1 MMIMTREQMMNELGL
16 TGEKVIINMLSEL
29 GCKIQSSVNKFDNR
43 KDLLVDDKYTV
54 EVKTQAPFFKL
65 NSFTFTP
72 SQLNKCQSV
81 DVLYFIS
88 VPHPKFKH
96 FSDGWIYRVEPK
108 KFTFRR
114 WTDKK
119 GIPRILVPIEQDALM
134 PVKQISQEEMR
145 ELQKY
150 ITTDYK

>member
-1 MMIMTREQMMNELGL
+1 MIMTREQMMNELGL

-108 KFTFRR
+108 NFTFRR

>member
-1 MMIMTREQMMNELGL
+1 MTKEEMMNELGVA
-16 TGEKVIINMLSEL
+16 GEKIIINMLSEL
-29 GCKIQSSVNKFDNR
+29 GCKIQSSVNKYDNQ
-43 KDLLVDDKYTV
+43 KDLFVDGKYKV

-72 SQLNKCQSV
+72 SQLNKCRSV
-81 DVLYFIS
+81 HALYFIS

-96 FSDGWIYRVEPK
+96 FSDNWIYRVEPQNFDFK
-108 KFTFRR
+108 K
-114 WTDKK
+114 WIDKK
-119 GIPRILVPIEQDALM
+119 GLPRILVPIQQPALVR
-134 PVKQISQEEMR
+134 VKKISENESL

>member
-1 MMIMTREQMMNELGL
+1 MMIMNKEQMMNELGL
-16 TGEKVIINMLSEL
+16 AGEKVIINMLSEL
-29 GCKIQSSVNKFDNR
+29 GCKIQSSINKFDNK

-65 NSFTFTP
+65 NCFTFTP

-108 KFTFRR
+108 NFTFSR

-119 GIPRILVPIEQDALM
+119 GIPRILVPIKQDALI
-134 PVKQISQEEMR
+134 PIKQINQEEMC

-150 ITTDYK
+150 ITTEYK